1 MKVILRQDV
10 ENLGSIGETLTV
22 KDGYGR
28 NYLIPRGLAYYA
40 TPGALKVLEGEK
52 KQYAAK
58 MQKLKAGAEET
69 AAKLAE
75 LQISVAMKVGEEGR
89 LFGTVTPQ
97 MIGQELEMRGF
108 NIDRRAITVDEPIK
122 TLGVFDVNV
131 KLHPEVTA
139 PLKVWVIS
147 AE

>member
-1 MKVILRQDV
+1 
-10 ENLGSIGETLTV
+10 
-22 KDGYGR
+22 
-28 NYLIPRGLAYYA
+28 
-40 TPGALKVLEGEK
+40 
-52 KQYAAK
+52 
-58 MQKLKAGAEET
+58 
-69 AAKLAE
+69 KLAE

-108 NIDRRAITVDEPIK
+108 DIDRRAITIDEPIK
-122 TLGVFDVNV
+122 TLGVFDVHV
-131 KLHPEVTA
+131 KLHPEVNA

>member
-10 ENLGSIGETLTV
+10 ENLGSMGDSLTV

-28 NYLIPRGLAYYA
+28 NYLIPRGMAYYA
-40 TPGALKVLEGEK
+40 TSGAMKVLEGEK
-52 KQYAAK
+52 KQYKAK
-58 MQKLKAGAEET
+58 MDKLKAGAEEI

-108 NIDRRAITVDEPIK
+108 GIDRRAITIDEPIK
-122 TLGVFDVNV
+122 TLGVFDVQV
-131 KLHPEVTA
+131 KLHPDVIA